1 MARRLVERTF
11 DPKKPLVARRSFTA
25 SGRHFGVGDAFDWK
39 HMAVAQRRVLQ
50 MFEANLVG
58 HPDDGG
64 GNPPPA
70 PVAPPESDPDVDQS
84 TDNSDLAV
92 DSLAALQ
99 EIARAEGAPI
109 KTTKIAQR
117 EAIIAHRG
125 T

>member
-25 SGRHFGVGDAFDWK
+25 SGRHFSVGDAFDWK

-58 HPDDGG
+58 HPEDGG

-70 PVAPPESDPDVDQS
+70 LVAPPPEVDN
-84 TDNSDLAV
+84 TDLDV

-99 EIARAEGAPI
+99 EIARTEGAPI
-109 KTTKIAQR
+109 KTSKVAQR
-117 EAIIAHRG
+117 EAIIEHRG

>member
-25 SGRHFGVGDAFDWK
+25 SGRRFSVGDAFDWK
-39 HMAVAQRRVLQ
+39 HMAVARRRVNQ

-58 HPDDGG
+58 HPEDGG
-64 GNPPPA
+64 GDPPPA
-70 PVAPPESDPDVDQS
+70 SVASSVVEQETTTVPDN
-84 TDNSDLAV
+84 TDLDV

-109 KTTKIAQR
+109 KTSKVAQR
-117 EAIIAHRG
+117 EAITAHRG

>member
-25 SGRHFGVGDAFDWK
+25 SGRRFSVGDAFDWK
-39 HMAVAQRRVLQ
+39 HMAVAQRRVNQ

-58 HPDDGG
+58 HPEDGG
-64 GNPPPA
+64 GDPPPA
-70 PVAPPESDPDVDQS
+70 PVVTAV
-84 TDNSDLAV
+84 NSDLEV

-109 KTTKIAQR
+109 KTSKVAQR
-117 EAIIAHRG
+117 EAITAHRG